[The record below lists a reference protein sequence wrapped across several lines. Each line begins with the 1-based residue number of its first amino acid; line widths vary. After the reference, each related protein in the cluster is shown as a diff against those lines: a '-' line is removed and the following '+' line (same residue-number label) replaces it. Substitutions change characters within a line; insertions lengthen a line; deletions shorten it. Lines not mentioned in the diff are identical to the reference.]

1 MDLMG
6 GYLLICLI
14 LFSANLALL
23 IGNFKLD
30 NLKVVILSL
39 ICAIVSF
46 ALMNISINFK
56 TSLSFLLGYFNFIF
70 LAIAVAIFLIML
82 YYTKKEEI
90 KLSIYLISA
99 IALVLTVLLSSQ
111 SDLTLF
117 GSIVYSLLVFI
128 VFFVVYQ
135 LSKLLVHA
143 KRPYPVIIGEFMCL
157 FAILIF
163 IFALTYYSTF
173 ALDYTMFSSFLIL
186 TPLYKL
192 MYVVIGIV
200 VLMVVGV
207 LLNETSGGN
216 S

>member
-6 GYLLICLI
+6 GYLLICLV

-30 NLKVVILSL
+30 NLKVVVLSL

-70 LAIAVAIFLIML
+70 LVIAVAIFLIML

-99 IALVLTVLLSSQ
+99 IALVLIVFLSSQ

-117 GSIVYSLLVFI
+117 SSITYSLLVFI

-173 ALDYTMFSSFLIL
+173 ALDYSMFSAFLIL

>member
-1 MDLMG
+1 M
-6 GYLLICLI
+6 LICLI

-23 IGNFKLD
+23 IGNFKFD

-46 ALMNISINFK
+46 ALMNISSNFK

-70 LAIAVAIFLIML
+70 LVVAVAIFLVML

-90 KLSIYLISA
+90 KLSVYLISA
-99 IALVLTVLLSSQ
+99 IALVLIVLLSSQ

-117 GSIVYSLLVFI
+117 SSIVYSLFVFI

-163 IFALTYYSTF
+163 IFALTYYSTY
-173 ALDYTMFSSFLIL
+173 ALDYSMFSSFLIL